1 MTRVAVIG
9 HVEWVDFIPVDRF
22 PVPGQVV
29 HAEGAFSRAGGGGGV
44 VSTVLAELDA
54 EIDFFCALGRDAHG
68 EAAVDQLT
76 ERGVHMHVV
85 WRSEPTRRAVTL
97 LDPSGDRTIVTVG
110 ERLQPLG
117 SDDLD
122 WEALRAVDGV
132 FFTAGDRSALEWARV
147 APVLV
152 ASPRARA
159 ALDGEGPTVD
169 ALVFSAHDQDE
180 SQWARRLAPRAALL
194 VETRSEA
201 GGRWWGQSSQGS
213 WSAAPLP
220 SVPRDAY
227 GCGDS
232 FVAGLTFALASGNSI
247 ADACALGAR
256 LGARA
261 LTRVGAP

>member
-1 MTRVAVIG
+1 MTRIAVIG

-22 PVPGQVV
+22 PVQGQVV

-44 VSTVLAELDA
+44 VSTVLAELGA
-54 EIDFFCALGRDAHG
+54 EVDFFCALGRDAHG
-68 EAAVDQLT
+68 QAAADQLT

-132 FFTAGDRSALEWARV
+132 FFTAGDSDALDRARV

-159 ALDGEGPTVD
+159 ALDGEGPSVD
-169 ALVFSAHDQDE
+169 ALVFSAHDKDE
-180 SQWARRLAPRAALL
+180 SRWAQRFAPRAALL

-201 GGRWWGQSSQGS
+201 GGRWWGRSRGS
-213 WSAAPLP
+213 WSAVAPP
-220 SVPRDAY
+220 SAPRDAY

-232 FVAGLTFALASGNSI
+232 FVAGLTFALAAGDSI